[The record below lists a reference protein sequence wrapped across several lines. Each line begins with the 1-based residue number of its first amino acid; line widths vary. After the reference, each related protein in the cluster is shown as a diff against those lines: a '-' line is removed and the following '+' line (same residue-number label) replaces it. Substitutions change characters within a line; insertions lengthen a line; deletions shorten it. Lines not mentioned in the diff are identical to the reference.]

1 MCVHQTGGASY
12 QAHRWWHIWVAGQ
25 RCVRSASSQARLGT
39 VCVEF
44 HMLAPWLHKP
54 APDQRLWTFH
64 RHSPIPAH
72 RLPPSFIYIFFCRSH
87 LCFSR
92 FLSVLSRHGAID
104 RFVLFV
110 QFCNCEGWA
119 SRSVSVL
126 ALKKLTW
133 WLIFPSTTVVQWGKL
148 NRYRQKQTRSNK
160 VRHAG
165 TRVAS
170 LFWFHPPK
178 NYTKI

>member
-1 MCVHQTGGASY
+1 MVSVWVCVHQTGGASY

-72 RLPPSFIYIFFCRSH
+72 RLPPSFIYIFLCRSH

-92 FLSVLSRHGAID
+92 FLSVLSRDGAID
-104 RFVLFV
+104 RFLTI
-110 QFCNCEGWA
+110 NGG
-119 SRSVSVL
+119 
-126 ALKKLTW
+126 LKCHSF
-133 WLIFPSTTVVQWGKL
+133 LIVKAELQREF
-148 NRYRQKQTRSNK
+148 
-160 VRHAG
+160 
-165 TRVAS
+165 
-170 LFWFHPPK
+170 LFWHGELFFHEQQK
-178 NYTKI
+178 IKQIYTKTNLVKQSLCCWDLSSHYPRCFQQCSN